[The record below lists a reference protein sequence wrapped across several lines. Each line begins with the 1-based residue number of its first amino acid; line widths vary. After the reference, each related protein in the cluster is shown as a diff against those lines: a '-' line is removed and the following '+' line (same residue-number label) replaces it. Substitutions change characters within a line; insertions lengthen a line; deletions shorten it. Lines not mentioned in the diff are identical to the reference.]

1 MIKLDKNTKNQ
12 LIELYKTKKIGLE
25 GNILKLIDSDG
36 DEEFASYVKE
46 SIDRDKDSRRKRLDI
61 TKQVQSQN
69 NDLTKWKNENER
81 VNKELTSALEEAE
94 ESNKAMLVAKQEAED
109 SLEEAQNARVEAEN
123 ARIEAENARVEAE
136 KARQEAENAK
146 TSAENDLDLIQKKSQ
161 FELIGTIVRVALW
174 VILGVGG
181 VTTAMYLVALSTGLD
196 TTVIGSTW
204 SNIIGILLTNAFSI
218 VGTIM
223 GVKYA
228 SEKSDK

>member
-25 GNILKLIDSDG
+25 GNILKLIDPDG
-36 DEEFASYVKE
+36 DEEFTSYIKE

-69 NDLTKWKNENER
+69 TDLTKWKNENER

-94 ESNKAMLVAKQEAED
+94 ESNKSMLVAKQEAED
-109 SLEEAQNARVEAEN
+109 SLEEAQKARF
-123 ARIEAENARVEAE
+123 EAE
-136 KARQEAENAK
+136 KARQEAEKARQESENAK
-146 TSAENDLDLIQKKSQ
+146 ISAENNLDLIQKKSQ

-174 VILGVGG
+174 VILGVGI
-181 VTTAMYLVALSTGLD
+181 VTTGMYLLALSMGLD
-196 TTVIGSTW
+196 TTVIASTW

-228 SEKSDK
+228 SESNMKN

>member
-1 MIKLDKNTKNQ
+1 MIKLDKNTKSQ
-12 LIELYKTKKIGLE
+12 LIELYKTKKISLE

-36 DEEFASYVKE
+36 DEEFMSYIKE

-69 NDLTKWKNENER
+69 TDLTKWKNENER
-81 VNKELTSALEEAE
+81 VNKELTIALEEAE

-109 SLEEAQNARVEAEN
+109 SLEEAQTARVEAES
-123 ARIEAENARVEAE
+123 ARVEAE

-146 TSAENDLDLIQKKSQ
+146 IAAESDLDLIQKKSQ

-174 VILGVGG
+174 VILGVGV
-181 VTTAMYLVALSTGLD
+181 VTTGMYLIALSTGLD
-196 TTVIGSTW
+196 TSVIGSTW

-228 SEKSDK
+228 SEKKD

>member
-25 GNILKLIDSDG
+25 GNILKLIDADG
-36 DEEFASYVKE
+36 DEEFMSYIKE

-69 NDLTKWKNENER
+69 TDLTKLKNENER
-81 VNKELTSALEEAE
+81 VNKELTIALEEAE
-94 ESNKAMLVAKQEAED
+94 ESNKAMLVAKQEAEY
-109 SLEEAQNARVEAEN
+109 SLEEAQTARVEAES
-123 ARIEAENARVEAE
+123 ARVEAE

-146 TSAENDLDLIQKKSQ
+146 IAAESDLDLIQKKSQ

-174 VILGVGG
+174 VILGVGV
-181 VTTAMYLVALSTGLD
+181 VTTGMYLIALSTGLD
-196 TTVIGSTW
+196 TIVIGSTW

-228 SEKSDK
+228 SEKKD

>member
-1 MIKLDKNTKNQ
+1 MIKLDKNTKKQ
-12 LIELYKTKKIGLE
+12 LIELYKTKKISLE

-36 DEEFASYVKE
+36 DEEFTSYIKD
-46 SIDRDKDSRRKRLDI
+46 SIEKDKDSRRKRLDV

-81 VNKELTSALEEAE
+81 VNKELTIALEEAE

-109 SLEEAQNARVEAEN
+109 SLEEAQTARVEAE
-123 ARIEAENARVEAE
+123 IARVEAE

-146 TSAENDLDLIQKKSQ
+146 ISAESDLDLIQKKSQ
-161 FELIGTIVRVALW
+161 FELIGTIVKVALW
-174 VILGVGG
+174 VILGVGV
-181 VTTAMYLVALSTGLD
+181 VTTGMYLIALSMGLD
-196 TTVIGSTW
+196 TSVIGSTW

-228 SEKSDK
+228 SEKAGE